1 MSITQDEHKTIWI
14 GTATP
19 YVYALKQGD
28 TQFRTIQAFDTRFT
42 FIPGLLPLRNGN
54 LLVAA
59 FYQPMKLIDRE
70 SDEISRLEVTD
81 EDMKGSI

>member
-14 GTATP
+14 GTATFM
-19 YVYALKQGD
+19 YMLLNKATLN
-28 TQFRTIQAFDTRFT
+28 FCTIQVLILGFT

-59 FYQPMKLIDRE
+59 FL
-70 SDEISRLEVTD
+70 STD
-81 EDMKGSI
+81 EADQS